1 MNKFKAWIIDV
12 FNVCKREFHLASR
25 DMGVMLFFLAL
36 PIVYPILYTLIYN
49 REYVHD
55 VPVVVVDD
63 CRSTTTREYAR
74 RLDASQYAHVIGYA
88 ANMQEARQAMAQKDC
103 YGIVHFPEDFEEC
116 IGRGETAHLPVYCD
130 MSLVVR

>member
-49 REYVHD
+49 REYVIAALRPH
-55 VPVVVVDD
+55 
-63 CRSTTTREYAR
+63 
-74 RLDASQYAHVIGYA
+74 ASMPADLMHHS
-88 ANMQEARQAMAQKDC
+88 M
-103 YGIVHFPEDFEEC
+103 P
-116 IGRGETAHLPVYCD
+116 T
-130 MSLVVR
+130 S